1 MSAVPRVAASILFA
15 DFARLGEEVSAAV
28 RAGADWVHVDV
39 MDHHYVP
46 NLTVGPV
53 VCEALRPLTGAPID
67 VHLMVKPVD
76 VLVPAFAKAGADLVT
91 FHPEASDHVLR
102 TAMLVKEHGCKVG
115 LALNATTPLDV
126 LDHVLEDLDMVVVT
140 SVNPGS
146 GGQIF
151 APSALAK
158 IRAVRERIVATGLP
172 IALEVDGGVRPE
184 NAAEMVR
191 AGADVLVAGS
201 ALFGSGDY
209 AAAVA
214 ALKGSAV
221 PRPRGLAIGG
231 IA

>member
-1 MSAVPRVAASILFA
+1 MSGLPRVAASILFA
-15 DFARLGEEVSAAV
+15 DFTRLGEEVMAAV

-46 NLTVGPV
+46 NLTVGPL

-91 FHPEASDHVLR
+91 FHPEATDDVQR
-102 TAMLVKEHGCKVG
+102 TTMLVKEHGCKVG
-115 LALNATTPLDV
+115 LALNAATPIDV
-126 LDHVLEDLDMVVVT
+126 LDGVLQELDMVVVT
-140 SVNPGS
+140 SVTPGS
-146 GGQIF
+146 GGQCF
-151 APSALAK
+151 TPSAFAK
-158 IRAVRERIVATGLP
+158 IRAVRERIAGTGRA
-172 IALEVDGGVRPE
+172 ITLEVDGGVNAE

-201 ALFGSGDY
+201 ALFASGDY

-214 ALKGSAV
+214 ALKGSAA

>member
-1 MSAVPRVAASILFA
+1 MSDLPRVAASILFA
-15 DFARLGEEVSAAV
+15 DFTRLGEEVMTAV

-46 NLTVGPV
+46 NLTVGPL

-76 VLVPAFAKAGADLVT
+76 VLVPAFARAGANLVT
-91 FHPEASDHVLR
+91 FHPEATDDVRR
-102 TAMLVKEHGCKVG
+102 TAALVKEQGCKAG
-115 LALNATTPLDV
+115 LALNAATPLDV
-126 LDHVLEDLDMVVVT
+126 LDGLLPDLDMVVVT

-146 GGQIF
+146 GGQCF

-158 IRAVRERIVATGLP
+158 IRAVRERISASGRAIV
-172 IALEVDGGVRPE
+172 LEVDGGVTAE
-184 NAAEMVR
+184 NAAEMVS

-214 ALKGSAV
+214 ALKGTEV
-221 PRPRGLAIGG
+221 PRPRALAIGG

>member
-1 MSAVPRVAASILFA
+1 MSDLPRVAASILFA
-15 DFARLGEEVSAAV
+15 DFTRLGEEVMTAV

-46 NLTVGPV
+46 NLTVGPL

-91 FHPEASDHVLR
+91 FHPEATDDVQR
-102 TAMLVKEHGCKVG
+102 TAMLVKEYGCKVG
-115 LALNATTPLDV
+115 LALNAATPLDV
-126 LDHVLEDLDMVVVT
+126 LDGLLGDLDMVVVT

-146 GGQIF
+146 GGQCF
-151 APSALAK
+151 SPSCFAK
-158 IRAVRERIVATGLP
+158 IRAVRERIAETGRA
-172 IALEVDGGVRPE
+172 INLEVDGGVRTE
-184 NAAEMVR
+184 NAAEIVR

-214 ALKGSAV
+214 AIKGSAA
-221 PRPRGLAIGG
+221 PRARGLAIGG